1 MTIHPQKNALILPIM
16 SMPHVACK
24 HAQVTVRHQMFA
36 GFSGKREAFI
46 PLLFMIFLLQPATK
60 ALASCS
66 DLFPENTPSRDF
78 TLNAD
83 GTAMHIKTGLIWS
96 RCSVGQ
102 IWKNGQCAG
111 VATQHVFA
119 GAFEQAKV
127 ANAAQYL
134 GFNTWR
140 LPAIEELQT
149 ILEFHCSNPSI
160 NESVFP
166 NTPSSWY
173 WSASS
178 YPDFPWYGEPVDF
191 GNGNDYIF
199 YKIKY
204 EDTPFPV
211 RLVRN
216 PKPFDPQALGV
227 DTDDD
232 GINDVLEITQGL
244 NPNIKDNDISRDDR
258 FVAQLYRDL
267 YYREASSKE
276 LALQVPLL
284 KSSANRVELIIA
296 LASAPEFQQQQLQL
310 ATVMALA
317 INNDIAT
324 REWLNEWRN
333 ALQKGQS
340 STALI
345 DVFMQ
350 KSALLDSYL
359 TANNQNYSA
368 DLGARLLGR
377 DLTTQEVQDG
387 EDHQKTMTRAE
398 FTQYWLNSLALKKIA
413 FSQLLVIQIADLL
426 AHYPLDS
433 ANLTAYSEQLDSGK
447 LRSADLIQLV
457 LNSSLYRQRFM
468 PVAN

>member
-1 MTIHPQKNALILPIM
+1 MSTTHLRRERAQAVTLGTPLFEKLAVKRKAIMTLLLI
-16 SMPHVACK
+16 
-24 HAQVTVRHQMFA
+24 T
-36 GFSGKREAFI
+36 
-46 PLLFMIFLLQPATK
+46 FLLHPTAE
-60 ALASCS
+60 ALATCS
-66 DLFPENTPSRDF
+66 DRFPENTPSRDF
-78 TLNAD
+78 TLKDD
-83 GTAMHIKTGLIWS
+83 GTALHTKTGLIWS
-96 RCSVGQ
+96 RCSMGQ
-102 IWKNGQCAG
+102 TWKSGQCTG
-111 VATQHVFA
+111 VASRHGFT

-149 ILEFHCSNPSI
+149 IVEFHCVNPTI
-160 NESVFP
+160 NETVFP

-178 YPDFPWYGEPVDF
+178 YPEFPWYGQPIDF
-191 GNGNDYIF
+191 GNGTDDIF
-199 YKIKY
+199 YKITY
-204 EDTPFPV
+204 EAYPFPV
-211 RLVRN
+211 RLVRS
-216 PKPFDPQALGV
+216 PKPFDPQSLGV

-232 GINDVLEITQGL
+232 GINDALEITQGL
-244 NPNIKDNDISRDDR
+244 NPNLKDNDISRDDR

-276 LALQVPLL
+276 LELQVPLL
-284 KSSANRVELIIA
+284 KKSANRVELIIA

-350 KSALLDSYL
+350 KSALRDSYL